1 MSPSNIDILWI
12 VVASALVFLMRVGF
26 AMLESGMT
34 RSKNSINVS
43 TKVLTDLG
51 VSLLAYWA
59 VGFGLMFGASQFGWF
74 GTSFFFMNFDSM
86 WPALFFLFHAMFA
99 STSATIVSGA
109 VAERIKFSSYLIL
122 TLLFSTL
129 VYPVLGHWVW
139 GGALEGGKTG
149 WLVQLGFLDFAGGA
163 VVHATG
169 GWISLAAL
177 LVLGSRI
184 GRYNADGSVNRITGA
199 GLQTSIFGTL
209 ILWFGWFGFN
219 GGSTLALSA
228 DVPAIIVKT
237 SLAGAA
243 GMIVTLLIGWRFRGF
258 PDVSLAI
265 NGALAGLVGVTA
277 GVPYFNETTAIL
289 VGALAGPIMLGVES
303 LLDKLR
309 IDDAVGAIPVHLGT
323 GAWGVVALAIFGD
336 ASLWH
341 TGLSRGE
348 QILVQLLGLVACGA
362 WAFGVSFVFL
372 WLLNKVLPIRVT
384 ALEEAQGLNVVEHR
398 ASTEIYDLYRT
409 LEEQARSGDLTLRAP
424 VEPFTEVGQ
433 IANQYNRVMD
443 NLQENLVAKS
453 EYVNILDNVNEGLFL
468 LDGHGRIGPFY
479 SGAMERILERSSLA
493 GLPFTQVLEPLVSPA
508 VLSPWN
514 DYFEVLFNP
523 SIDEQ
528 ALARLNPLRQ
538 VELWTGGDRGMPA
551 TRHAQFQFRRI
562 VEGGRVVRVM
572 VILRDTTQEVRLQ
585 REVDSHGRDRDQEMH
600 LFYKLLHLDPA
611 SLKEF
616 LADFKNKVGQVNK
629 MMETG
634 QNAPQEVLKHTF
646 RLLHSLKGE
655 AALLELDFLS
665 ESAHALEDRIE
676 ELQRKSNLEN
686 ADFLGFALRFGE
698 FQELGRRM
706 ESLVDRLASFQT
718 DFLSDNRKATLDPS
732 KGALA
737 VRLEGLVERTAK
749 DTGRRA
755 DLDLA
760 KFEAQDLEPHASR
773 WRDILVQ
780 LVRNAVVHGI
790 ETPKDRRSSGKDET
804 GHILVTTER
813 RGKQVTVVVRDDG
826 KGLDPADLAR
836 RAVLAG
842 IPEAKVRTWSKT
854 DYVRFLFTD
863 GVSTAEGATE
873 AAGRGVGLSL
883 VGGLVKDVGG
893 RLGVRFETGRFV
905 EFQIMLPD
913 PRTPDP
919 RMGV

>member
-1 MSPSNIDILWI
+1 MTHDSSVDVLWI
-12 VVASALVFLMRVGF
+12 IVSSALVFLMRVGF

-43 TKVLTDLG
+43 TKVLVDLG
-51 VSLLAYWA
+51 VSLLAYWV
-59 VGFGLMFGASQFGWF
+59 VGFGLMFGLSQSGLF
-74 GTSFFFMNFDSM
+74 GTSYFFMDFQGM

-99 STSATIVSGA
+99 STAATIVSGA

-122 TLLFSTL
+122 TLLFSAF

-139 GGALEGGKTG
+139 GGAMEGGKTG

-177 LVLGSRI
+177 LVLGPRI
-184 GRYNADGSVNRITGA
+184 GRYNADGTVNRITGA

-219 GGSTLALSA
+219 GGSTLALNA
-228 DVPAIIVKT
+228 DVPGIILKT

-243 GMIVTLLIGWRFRGF
+243 GMLVTLLIGWRLRGF

-277 GVPYFNETTAIL
+277 GVPYFNESTAIL
-289 VGALAGPIMLGVES
+289 VGALAGPIMLAVEA
-303 LLDKLR
+303 LLDKLQ

-323 GAWGVVALAIFGD
+323 GAWGVIALALFGD
-336 ASLWH
+336 AALWH
-341 TGLSRGE
+341 TGLGRGE
-348 QILVQLLGLVACGA
+348 QLLVQLLGLAACGA

-372 WLLNKVLPIRVT
+372 WLLNRLIPIRVT

-479 SGAMERILERSSLA
+479 SGALEKILERPSLA
-493 GLPFTQVLEPLVSPA
+493 GLEFTQVLEPLVSPS
-508 VLSPWN
+508 VLAPWS

-523 SIDEQ
+523 EIDEQ
-528 ALARLNPLRQ
+528 AVSRLNPLRQ
-538 VELWTGGDRGMPA
+538 VELWTGGDRGLPA
-551 TRHAQFQFRRI
+551 TRHAQFSFRRI
-562 VEGGRVVRVM
+562 EEGGRVVRVM

-585 REVDSHGRDRDQEMH
+585 KEIDTHGRDRDQEMQ

-616 LADFKNKVGQVNK
+616 LQGFRSKIGQINQ

-634 QNAPQEVLKHTF
+634 QNAPREVLKHSF
-646 RLLHSLKGE
+646 RLLHSIKGE
-655 AALLELDFLS
+655 AALLELDFLAD
-665 ESAHALEDRIE
+665 SAHALEDRIQ
-676 ELQRKSNLEN
+676 ELQAKSSLEN
-686 ADFLGFALRFGE
+686 SDFLGFAMRFGE
-698 FQELGRRM
+698 FQETGRRM
-706 ESLVDRLASFQT
+706 EGLVDRLASFQSA
-718 DFLSDNRKATLDPS
+718 FLTDNRKATLDPYR
-732 KGALA
+732 GALA
-737 VRLEGLVERTAK
+737 VRLEGLVERTAA
-749 DTGRRA
+749 DTARQV
-755 DLDLA
+755 DLDLT
-760 KFEAQDLEPHASR
+760 KFEMEPLEAHAGR

-780 LVRNAVVHGI
+780 LTRNAVVHGI
-790 ETPKDRRSSGKDET
+790 EPPADRRSAGKSPRGT
-804 GHILVTTER
+804 VQLITER
-813 RGKQVTVVVRDDG
+813 RGKQVTVIVRDDG
-826 KGLDPADLAR
+826 RGIDPADLAR
-836 RAVLAG
+836 RAILAG
-842 IPEAKVRTWSKT
+842 VSEAKVKTWSKT

-863 GVSTAEGATE
+863 GVSTADTATK

-883 VGGLVKDVGG
+883 VGALVKEAGG
-893 RLGVRFETGRFV
+893 RLGVRFETGRFA
-905 EFQIMLPD
+905 EFQVTLPD
-913 PRTPDP
+913 PRNA
-919 RMGV
+919 G

>member
-1 MSPSNIDILWI
+1 MGTQSTVDILWI
-12 VVASALVFLMRVGF
+12 IVASALVFVMRVGF

-51 VSLLAYWA
+51 VSLLAFWI
-59 VGFGLMFGASQFGWF
+59 VGFGLMFGASQSGWF
-74 GTSFFFMNFDSM
+74 GTNSFLMNFKDM

-122 TLLFSTL
+122 TLLFSAL

-139 GGALEGGKTG
+139 GGSLEGAKTG
-149 WLVQLGFLDFAGGA
+149 WLYKMGFLDFAGGN

-177 LVLGSRI
+177 LVLGPRI

-219 GGSTLALSA
+219 GGSTLAVNG
-228 DVPAIIVKT
+228 DVPAIILKT

-243 GMIVTLLIGWRFRGF
+243 GMIVTLLIGWRLRGF

-277 GVPYFNETTAIL
+277 GAPYFTESTAVL
-289 VGALAGPIMLGVES
+289 VGALAGPIMLGVEA

-309 IDDAVGAIPVHLGT
+309 VDDAVGAIPVHLGT
-323 GAWGVVALAIFGD
+323 GVWGVIALALFGD
-336 ASLWH
+336 QASWH
-341 TGLSRGE
+341 TGLSRGD
-348 QILVQLLGLVACGA
+348 QLLVQLLGVVSCGA
-362 WAFGVSFVFL
+362 WAFGVSFAFL
-372 WLLNKVLPIRVT
+372 WVLNKFWPIRVT

-409 LEEQARSGDLTLRAP
+409 LEDQARTGDLSLRAP

-433 IANQYNRVMD
+433 IASQYNRVMD
-443 NLQENLVAKS
+443 NLQANLVAKS

-468 LDGHGRIGPFY
+468 LDGHGRVGPFY

-493 GLPFTQVLEPLVSPA
+493 GLPFSAVLEPLVSPS
-508 VLSPWN
+508 VLEPWH

-523 SIDEQ
+523 EIDEQ

-538 VELWTGGDRGMPA
+538 VELWTGGNRGL
-551 TRHAQFQFRRI
+551 TGSRHAQFQFRRI

-585 REVDSHGRDRDQEMH
+585 KEISIQGRERDQEMQ
-600 LFYKLLHLDPA
+600 LFYKLLHLDPE
-611 SLKEF
+611 SLREF
-616 LADFKNKVGQVNK
+616 LSGFRAKVGQINK

-634 QNAPQEVLKHTF
+634 QNAPLEVLKHSF
-646 RLLHSLKGE
+646 RLLHAIKGE
-655 AALLELDFLS
+655 AALLELDFLA
-665 ESAHALEDRIE
+665 ESAHSLEERIQ
-676 ELQRKSNLEN
+676 ELQHKSNLEN
-686 ADFLGFALRFGE
+686 ADFLGFALKFGE
-698 FQELGRRM
+698 FQEVGQRM
-706 ESLVDRLASFQT
+706 ETLVDRLASFQT

-737 VRLEGLVERTAK
+737 VRLEGLVERTAAEK
-749 DTGRRA
+749 GSQVA
-755 DLDLA
+755 LDLTNFDTA
-760 KFEAQDLEPHASR
+760 PLEPHAAR

-790 ETPKDRRSSGKDET
+790 EKPGERRSAGKEQM
-804 GHILVTTER
+804 GRIQVEVVR
-813 RGKQVTVVVRDDG
+813 KGSQVTVTVRDDG
-826 KGLDPADLAR
+826 RGIDTMDLAR
-836 RAVLAG
+836 RAILAG
-842 IPEAKVRTWSKT
+842 WPESKVKNWSRT
-854 DYVRFLFTD
+854 DAIRFLFTD
-863 GVSTAEGATE
+863 GVSTVDETTQ
-873 AAGRGVGLSL
+873 AAGRGVGLGL
-883 VGGLVKDVGG
+883 VSGLVKEAGG
-893 RLGVRFETGRFV
+893 KLGVRFETGRFL

-913 PRTPDP
+913 PRNL
-919 RMGV
+919 G

>member
-1 MSPSNIDILWI
+1 MGTQSSVDILWI
-12 VVASALVFLMRVGF
+12 IVASALVFVMRVGF

-51 VSLLAYWA
+51 VSLIAFWI
-59 VGFGLMFGASQFGWF
+59 VGFGLMFGASQQGLF
-74 GTSFFFMNFDSM
+74 GTNSFLMNFKDM

-122 TLLFSTL
+122 TLLFSAL

-139 GGALEGGKTG
+139 GGSLTGDKTG
-149 WLVQLGFLDFAGGA
+149 WLYKMGFLDFAGGN

-177 LVLGSRI
+177 LVLGPRI

-219 GGSTLALSA
+219 GGSTLAVNG
-228 DVPAIIVKT
+228 DVPSIILKT
-237 SLAGAA
+237 SLSGAA
-243 GMIVTLLIGWRFRGF
+243 GMIVTLLIGWRLRGF

-277 GVPYFNETTAIL
+277 GAPYFTETTAVL
-289 VGALAGPIMLGVES
+289 VGALAGPIMLGVEA

-323 GAWGVVALAIFGD
+323 GVWGVIALALFGD
-336 ASLWH
+336 QTLWH
-341 TGLSRGE
+341 TGLSRGD
-348 QILVQLLGLVACGA
+348 QLLVQLLGVVACGA
-362 WAFGVSFVFL
+362 WAFGVSFAFL
-372 WLLNKVLPIRVT
+372 WVLNKFWPIRVT

-409 LEEQARSGDLTLRAP
+409 LEDQARTGDLSLRAP

-433 IANQYNRVMD
+433 IASQYNRVMD
-443 NLQENLVAKS
+443 NLQANLVAKS

-468 LDGHGRIGPFY
+468 LDGHGRVGPFY
-479 SGAMERILERSSLA
+479 SGALERILERSSLA
-493 GLPFTQVLEPLVSPA
+493 GLPFAAVLEPLVSPS
-508 VLSPWN
+508 VLEPWH

-523 SIDEQ
+523 EIDEQ

-538 VELWTGGDRGMPA
+538 VELWTGASRGLTG
-551 TRHAQFQFRRI
+551 TRHVQFLFRRI

-585 REVDSHGRDRDQEMH
+585 KEISIQGRERDQEMQ
-600 LFYKLLHLDPA
+600 LFYKLLHLDPE
-611 SLKEF
+611 SLREF
-616 LADFKNKVGQVNK
+616 LSGFRAKVGQINK

-634 QNAPQEVLKHTF
+634 QNAPLEVLKHSF
-646 RLLHSLKGE
+646 RLLHAIKGE
-655 AALLELDFLS
+655 AALLELDFLA
-665 ESAHALEDRIE
+665 ESAHSLEERIQ
-676 ELQRKSNLEN
+676 ELQHKSNLEN
-686 ADFLGFALRFGE
+686 ADFLGFALKFGE
-698 FQELGRRM
+698 FQEVGQRM
-706 ESLVDRLASFQT
+706 ESLVERLASFQT

-737 VRLEGLVERTAK
+737 VRLEGLVERTASEK
-749 DTGRRA
+749 GSQVV
-755 DLDLA
+755 LDLTN
-760 KFEAQDLEPHASR
+760 FDTVPLEPHAAR

-790 ETPKDRRSSGKDET
+790 EKPGERRSSGKDQT
-804 GHILVTTER
+804 GRILIEVVR
-813 RGKQVTVVVRDDG
+813 RGSQVTVTVRDDG
-826 KGLDPADLAR
+826 RGIDTLDLAR

-842 IPEAKVRTWSKT
+842 LPEAKVKNWSRTEAI
-854 DYVRFLFTD
+854 RFLFTD
-863 GVSTAEGATE
+863 GVSTAEETTQ
-873 AAGRGVGLSL
+873 AAGRGVGLGL
-883 VGGLVKDVGG
+883 VSGLVKEAGG
-893 RLGVRFETGRFV
+893 KLGVRFETGRYL

-913 PRTPDP
+913 PRNL
-919 RMGV
+919 G

>member
-1 MSPSNIDILWI
+1 MNQLSSVDILWI
-12 VVASALVFLMRVGF
+12 VVASALVFIMRVGF
-26 AMLESGMT
+26 AMLESGLT

-51 VSLLAYWA
+51 VSLLAFWI
-59 VGFGLMFGASQFGWF
+59 VGFGLMFGASNSGLF
-74 GTSFFFMNFDSM
+74 GTSSFFMTSTET

-122 TLLFSTL
+122 TLLFSAL
-129 VYPVLGHWVW
+129 VYPVLGHWTW
-139 GGALEGGKTG
+139 GGSLEGGKTG
-149 WLVQLGFLDFAGGA
+149 WLYKMGFLDFAGGN

-177 LVLGSRI
+177 LVLGPRI

-219 GGSTLALSA
+219 GGSTLAVSG
-228 DVPAIIVKT
+228 DVPAIILKT

-243 GMIVTLLIGWRFRGF
+243 GMIVTLLIGWRIRGF

-277 GVPYFNETTAIL
+277 GAPYFSETTAVL
-289 VGALAGPIMLGVES
+289 VGALAGPIMLGVEA

-323 GAWGVVALAIFGD
+323 GAWGVIALALFGD
-336 ASLWH
+336 ASTWH
-341 TGLSRGE
+341 TGLSRPE
-348 QILVQLLGLVACGA
+348 QVLVQLLGVVSCGA
-362 WAFGVSFVFL
+362 WAFGVSFAFL
-372 WLLNKVLPIRVT
+372 WVLNRFWPIRVT

-409 LEEQARSGDLTLRAP
+409 LEDQARTGDLSLRAP

-433 IANQYNRVMD
+433 IASQYNRVMD
-443 NLQENLVAKS
+443 NLQANLVAKS

-468 LDGHGRIGPFY
+468 LDGHGRVGPFY
-479 SGAMERILERSSLA
+479 SGALEHILERSSLA
-493 GLPFTQVLEPLVSPA
+493 GLPFTAVLEPLVSPS
-508 VLSPWN
+508 VLEPWN

-523 SIDEQ
+523 EIDEQ

-538 VELWTGGDRGMPA
+538 VELWTGGNRGLA
-551 TRHAQFQFRRI
+551 ASRHAQFQFRRI

-585 REVDSHGRDRDQEMH
+585 KEITTQGRERDQEMQ
-600 LFYKLLHLDPA
+600 LFYQLLHLDPE
-611 SLKEF
+611 SLREF
-616 LADFKNKVGQVNK
+616 LSGFRAKVGQINK

-634 QNAPQEVLKHTF
+634 QNAPQEVLKHSF
-646 RLLHSLKGE
+646 RLLHAIKGE
-655 AALLELDFLS
+655 ASLLELEFLAD
-665 ESAHALEDRIE
+665 SAHALEDTIG
-676 ELQRKSNLEN
+676 ELRRKTNLEN
-686 ADFLGFALRFGE
+686 ADFLGFALKFGE
-698 FQELGRRM
+698 FQEVGQRM

-718 DFLSDNRKATLDPS
+718 DFLSDNRKATLDPT

-737 VRLEGLVERTAK
+737 VRLESLVERTAAE
-749 DTGRRA
+749 TGNQA
-755 DLDLA
+755 ALDLTDFDA
-760 KFEAQDLEPHASR
+760 GPLVPHSGR

-790 ETPKDRRSSGKDET
+790 EKPTERRSSGKDPRGT
-804 GHILVTTER
+804 ILVAVAKHGT
-813 RGKQVTVVVRDDG
+813 QVTVIVRDDG
-826 KGLDPADLAR
+826 RGIDPFDLAR
-836 RAVLAG
+836 RAVAAG
-842 IPEAKVRTWSKT
+842 VPEAKVKNWSKT
-854 DYVRFLFTD
+854 DAVRYLFSD
-863 GVSTAEGATE
+863 GVSTAAETTT
-873 AAGRGVGLSL
+873 AAGRGVGLGMVSA
-883 VGGLVKDVGG
+883 LVKEAGG
-893 RLGVRFETGRFV
+893 KLGVRFETGRFA
-905 EFQIMLPD
+905 EFQITIPD
-913 PRTPDP
+913 PRH
-919 RMGV
+919 GN